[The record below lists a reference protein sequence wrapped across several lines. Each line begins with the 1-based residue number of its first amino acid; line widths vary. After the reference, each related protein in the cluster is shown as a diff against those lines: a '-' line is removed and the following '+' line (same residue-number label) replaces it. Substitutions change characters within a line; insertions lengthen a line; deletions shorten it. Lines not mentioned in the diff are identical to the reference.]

1 MTHAERD
8 ARSCAVTLFFSSF
21 KCSLVLDHRDR
32 KERREVADLRLICRF
47 FVFSVLLVV
56 ACVLHLQRLALPHLH
71 CETAQ
76 KLL

>member
-1 MTHAERD
+1 
-8 ARSCAVTLFFSSF
+8 
-21 KCSLVLDHRDR
+21 
-32 KERREVADLRLICRF
+32 LRLICRF